1 MSRPSTSNGATTSI
15 YFFSFT
21 EVSHIYLL
29 ETNYVFDVAGGE
41 D

>member
-1 MSRPSTSNGATTSI
+1 MSQPFTNNGATSSI

-21 EVSHIYLL
+21 EVTHIYFL
-29 ETNYVFDVAGGE
+29 EINQVFDVAGGE

>member
-1 MSRPSTSNGATTSI
+1 MSQPFTNNGATTSI

-21 EVSHIYLL
+21 EVTHIYLL
-29 ETNYVFDVAGGE
+29 EINYVFDVAGGE

>member
-1 MSRPSTSNGATTSI
+1 MSQPFTNNGASTPI

-21 EVSHIYLL
+21 EVTRIYFL
-29 ETNYVFDVAGGE
+29 EINLVFDVAGGE